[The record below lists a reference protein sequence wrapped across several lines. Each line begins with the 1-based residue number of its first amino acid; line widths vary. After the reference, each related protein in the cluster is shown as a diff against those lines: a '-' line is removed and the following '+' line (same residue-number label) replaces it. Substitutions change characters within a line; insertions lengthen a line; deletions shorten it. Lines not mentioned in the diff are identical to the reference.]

1 MRVGAAS
8 QREMVRASMS
18 AVSLVA
24 DISRD
29 QFSEAAGAYQTS
41 VCMRGIYA
49 DTPSG
54 TTNVDGDRS
63 DCGLGKSG
71 NCCPVSRFLPSIRE
85 NLTQNPVPVLESCES
100 SFS

>member
-24 DISRD
+24 DISID

-41 VCMRGIYA
+41 VCMRGIYMR
-49 DTPSG
+49 THSG

-63 DCGLGKSG
+63 DCGLGKSAIAVQYPDF
-71 NCCPVSRFLPSIRE
+71 C
-85 NLTQNPVPVLESCES
+85 PVLERISPRTQ
-100 SFS
+100 FQY

>member
-8 QREMVRASMS
+8 QRKMVRASMS

-49 DTPSG
+49 DTQW
-54 TTNVDGDRS
+54 NDER
-63 DCGLGKSG
+63 
-71 NCCPVSRFLPSIRE
+71 RR
-85 NLTQNPVPVLESCES
+85 
-100 SFS
+100 

>member
-18 AVSLVA
+18 PVSLVA

-29 QFSEAAGAYQTS
+29 QFSEAAGHIRLQCACEGY
-41 VCMRGIYA
+41 MR
-49 DTPSG
+49 THSG

-63 DCGLGKSG
+63 DCGLGKSAIAVQYPDF
-71 NCCPVSRFLPSIRE
+71 C
-85 NLTQNPVPVLESCES
+85 PVLERISPRTQ
-100 SFS
+100 FQY